1 MLLVESRSIMKNPNT
16 NKHLTFEER
25 CKIEEY
31 INKGFRK
38 YQIANELNK
47 SQSTILRE
55 IRNNRVLKPRKI
67 FNENPFN
74 CIHLKDC
81 KVCTGKC
88 RYYETEKCN
97 RRDKFIGACNNCP
110 DIKKC
115 KLDQYFYKAKFAHE
129 KYRET
134 LVDARQGVNLNTSEL
149 FEIAHIIC
157 PLIDKGQS
165 LYTILNNHPEIK
177 LSVKTLYNYI
187 EMGLFKDWGITN
199 LSLKRKVKRK
209 IRSKKLKKRNEP
221 ANYTGRK
228 YEDYLQFKE
237 ENPDVPT
244 TEMDTIYNNQ
254 AGPYIQ
260 TFIFENT
267 SLMIGILHTE
277 KTADSMSKALDLIQD
292 KLSDEEYQKIFS
304 LLLTDRGTEFSKPI
318 QFEVNIDTGEIRS
331 KIFYCDAQMPSQ
343 KPHVE
348 NNHNLVR
355 EILPNGQNWT
365 SLTQEKVELIFSHIN
380 STPRKSLGGKTPYE
394 VFSFL
399 YGENILKKLNIQK
412 IAKDE
417 VNTTPRLLK

>member
-1 MLLVESRSIMKNPNT
+1 MKNPNT

-115 KLDQYFYKAKFAHE
+115 KLDQYFYK
-129 KYRET
+129 
-134 LVDARQGVNLNTSEL
+134 
-149 FEIAHIIC
+149 
-157 PLIDKGQS
+157 
-165 LYTILNNHPEIK
+165 
-177 LSVKTLYNYI
+177 
-187 EMGLFKDWGITN
+187 
-199 LSLKRKVKRK
+199 
-209 IRSKKLKKRNEP
+209 
-221 ANYTGRK
+221 
-228 YEDYLQFKE
+228 
-237 ENPDVPT
+237 
-244 TEMDTIYNNQ
+244 
-254 AGPYIQ
+254 
-260 TFIFENT
+260 
-267 SLMIGILHTE
+267 
-277 KTADSMSKALDLIQD
+277 D

-365 SLTQEKVELIFSHIN
+365 SLTQDNHFV
-380 STPRKSLGGKTPYE
+380 KSK
-394 VFSFL
+394 
-399 YGENILKKLNIQK
+399 
-412 IAKDE
+412 
-417 VNTTPRLLK
+417 

>member
-1 MLLVESRSIMKNPNT
+1 MKNPNI

-25 CKIEEY
+25 CKIEECV
-31 INKGFRK
+31 NKGLRK

-88 RYYETEKCN
+88 KYYETEKCN

-134 LVDARQGVNLNTSEL
+134 LVDARQGVNLNTTEL
-149 FEIAHIIC
+149 FEMARIIC

-165 LYTILNNHPEIK
+165 LYTILNNHPELKI
-177 LSVKTLYNYI
+177 SVKTLYTYI

-228 YEDYLQFKE
+228 YEDYLQYKD
-237 ENPDVPT
+237 ENPDIPT
-244 TEMDTIYNNQ
+244 TEMDTVYNNQ
-254 AGPYIQ
+254 SGPYIQ

-267 SLMIGILHTE
+267 SLMIGILHSE

-292 KLSDEEYQKIFS
+292 KLTTEEYQKIFS
-304 LLLTDRGTEFSKPI
+304 LLLTDRGTEFAKPI
-318 QFEVNIDTGEIRS
+318 QFEINIDTGEIRS
-331 KIFYCDAQMPSQ
+331 KIFYCDAQMSSQ

-348 NNHNLVR
+348 NNHNFVR
-355 EILPNGQNWT
+355 EILPNGQSWAN
-365 SLTQEKVELIFSHIN
+365 LTQEKVDLVFSHIN

-399 YGENILKKLNIQK
+399 YGENTLKKLNIQK

>member
-1 MLLVESRSIMKNPNT
+1 MQNPNT

-25 CKIEEY
+25 CKIEEC

-38 YQIANELNK
+38 YQTANELNK

-55 IRNNRVLKPRKI
+55 IRNNRLLKPRKI

-88 RYYETEKCN
+88 KYYETEKCN

-129 KYRET
+129 KYRQT

-165 LYTILNNHPEIK
+165 LYTILNNHSEIK

-237 ENPDVPT
+237 DNPDVPT

-277 KTADSMSKALDLIQD
+277 KTVDSMSKALDLIQD
-292 KLSDEEYQKIFS
+292 KLTAEEYQKIFS
-304 LLLTDRGTEFSKPI
+304 LLLTDRGTEFAKPI
-318 QFEVNIDTGEIRS
+318 QFEVNINTGEIRS
-331 KIFYCDAQMPSQ
+331 KIFYCDAQMSSQ

-348 NNHNLVR
+348 NNHNFVR
-355 EILPNGQNWT
+355 EILPNGQSWT
-365 SLTQEKVELIFSHIN
+365 NLTQEKVNLVFSHIN